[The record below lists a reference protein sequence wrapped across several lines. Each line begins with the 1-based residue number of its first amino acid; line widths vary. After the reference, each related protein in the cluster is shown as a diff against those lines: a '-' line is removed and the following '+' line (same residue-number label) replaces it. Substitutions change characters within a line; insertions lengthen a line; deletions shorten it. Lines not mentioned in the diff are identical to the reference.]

1 VPKVC
6 DAPPHPNPLTH
17 EGRGNCC
24 LDLRSNNSRF
34 WGSRMQRSLERK
46 SATVVLTVLALIAF
60 AGNSVFCRLA
70 LAEPIIDPASY
81 TAVRLITG
89 AITLWLI
96 TAFRRDGSF
105 RKSGGSWISAT
116 MLFIYAVTFSF
127 AYISLS
133 AGTGALILFAAV
145 QITMIAVGLSTGERP
160 EILEWLG
167 LFIAISG
174 LIYLVSPGITAPS
187 ILGSVLMATAGIA
200 WGIYSLRG
208 RGASD
213 PVGVTTDNFL
223 RTVPFAIGLIV
234 LWVSTL
240 AITPMGFLWPA
251 LSGSITSGLGYIIWY
266 AALRGLTATRAATVQ
281 LSVPVIA
288 ALAGVVVLGEA
299 ISLRLVISAV
309 VILGGVGMAISR
321 NKSIPQ
327 QQKSLAAV
335 VQTSTRE

>member
-1 VPKVC
+1 M
-6 DAPPHPNPLTH
+6 
-17 EGRGNCC
+17 R
-24 LDLRSNNSRF
+24 RSPTK
-34 WGSRMQRSLERK
+34 G
-46 SATVVLTVLALIAF
+46 SATAALTVLALIAF

-70 LAEPIIDPASY
+70 LAGPIIDPASY

-89 AITLWLI
+89 AVTLWI
-96 TAFRRDGSF
+96 IAAFRRKESF
-105 RKSGGSWISAT
+105 GKSGGSWISAS
-116 MLFIYAVTFSF
+116 MLFLYAVTFSF

-174 LIYLVSPGITAPS
+174 LIYLLSPGTTAPS

-223 RTVPFAIGLIV
+223 RTVPLAIGVV
-234 LWVSTL
+234 LLWLPTL
-240 AITPMGFLWPA
+240 TITPMGFLWAA
-251 LSGSITSGLGYIIWY
+251 LSGSITSGVGYVLWY
-266 AALRGLTATRAATVQ
+266 AALPRLTATRAATVQ
-281 LSVPVIA
+281 LAVPVLA
-288 ALAGVVVLGEA
+288 ALAGVFVLSEA

-309 VILGGVGMAISR
+309 VILGGVGLAVSR
-321 NKSIPQ
+321 PKILRNERRPFNRHDQNAK
-327 QQKSLAAV
+327 A
-335 VQTSTRE
+335 